1 MKFIAFRL
9 RLGTSQLIRK
19 WAQRQLPNGK
29 IISGQILNPKT
40 VNYQTLKPEKNG
52 LFCERIFGPIDG
64 SLCACGLPF
73 LRGKKFCANCEVEFT
88 SPQVRRYRL
97 GYIQLVTAVA
107 HIWFFKGRPNY
118 LSLFLNLPNRKIE
131 NLLYCTQNICRT
143 IFPKELEGVFY
154 PKKKFIKYKIPK
166 VFSPKINVQRF
177 WGFQKTDAYILEYEK
192 LENILSFGCG
202 WSHPEGKGQGRRRSF
217 HPRRLLCQ
225 RSTSS
230 SIQSKWTGAQPQQK
244 NNSFFIT
251 PSRKALGGDFF
262 YKILQ
267 RKSRKTVGS
276 QPQPGLRDS
285 ALFFSFSIVSKMFS
299 WNININYNWFVYF
312 VCHFPKKGDLLN
324 KYYPG
329 PPGFVNFCPLQSRL
343 YCFTGVQ
350 LIKTWL
356 SQLTQNDHGRFLEI
370 QLRIDLLKLDLKEP
384 LLENEFVQKINLL
397 RRFKYLRSFRH
408 KKMNPASMILSV
420 LPVLP
425 PDLRPIVK
433 LDGSKLAIA
442 VSDLNKLYQYVILRN
457 RRLWRLTRKA
467 DFHCLNS
474 EAFQYTQR
482 LLQESVDNLIEN
494 KSGGSL
500 SDLFKGKKGRFRQN
514 LLGKRVDYSG
524 RSVIVVGP
532 FLKIYECGI
541 PREIA
546 YELFQPFLIRSLIG
560 QKKAHTIFGAKKLLT
575 SLSHDKPFLWN
586 LLKKIVEKHP
596 LLLNRAPTL
605 HRLSI
610 QAFLPR
616 LIEGRAI
623 LLHPLVCSPFNAD
636 FDGDQMGVH
645 IPLCFEARGEAWKL
659 MWSQNNLFSVATGN
673 PVFSPSQ
680 DMILGSCFLTTKN
693 IQQYCFSLLNIQ
705 KNFKLWPK
713 GSLDFFFPFS
723 RKEKTLE
730 DSWLNSN
737 NLKPIWI
744 SQNPFEIK
752 FETDKTKQK
761 IIEIRINI
769 QGQSLK
775 FRSHFCQHFHPSGTE
790 IFRHIRTTYGRLKFY
805 QDVL

>member
-40 VNYQTLKPEKNG
+40 VNYQTLKPEKDG

-73 LRGKKFCANCEVEFT
+73 LRGEKFCANCEVEFT

-107 HIWFFKGRPNY
+107 HVWFFKGRPNY
-118 LSLFLNLPNRKIE
+118 LSLFLNFPNRKIE

-154 PKKKFIKYKIPK
+154 PKEKFIKHKIPK
-166 VFSPKINVQRF
+166 IFSPKNHVRF
-177 WGFQKTDAYILEYEK
+177 WGFQKTDFLEYEK
-192 LENILSFGCG
+192 LEKIPVFGCG
-202 WSHPEGKGQGRRRSF
+202 PCVGLRGILRGVG
-217 HPRRLLCQ
+217 HPRKLLYQ
-225 RSTSS
+225 RYTYTYTYTSS
-230 SIQSKWTGAQPQQK
+230 SVQSKWTFNSNSMGIKQK
-244 NNSFFIT
+244 KNCFFIT
-251 PSRKALGGDFF
+251 PNRKALGGILF
-262 YKILQ
+262 YKIPQ
-267 RKSRKTVGS
+267 RKLIKTG
-276 QPQPGLRDS
+276 GLRDS
-285 ALFFSFSIVSKMFS
+285 ALFFNFSIVSKMLS
-299 WNININYNWFVYF
+299 WNINYNWFDFVYF

-356 SQLTQNDHGRFLEI
+356 SQLTQNDHGRLLEI

-433 LDGSKLAIA
+433 LDGSKIA

-457 RRLWRLTRKA
+457 RRLWRLTREA

-482 LLQESVDNLIEN
+482 VLQESVDNLIEN

-524 RSVIVVGP
+524 RSVIVVCP

-575 SLSHDKPFLWN
+575 SLSQEKPFLWN

-605 HRLSI
+605 HRLSV

-705 KNFKLWPK
+705 KKFQLWPK
-713 GSLDFFFPFS
+713 GSLDFFFPYS
-723 RKEKTLE
+723 RKAKILE
-730 DSWLNSN
+730 DSWSN

-761 IIEIRINI
+761 LIEIRINI

-790 IFRHIRTTYGRLKFY
+790 IFRHIRTTYGRLKFH

>member
-1 MKFIAFRL
+1 MWIKKSKKSTTIFKTLIMKFIAFRL
-9 RLGTSQLIRK
+9 RLATSQLIRK
-19 WAQRQLPNGK
+19 WAQHQLPNGQ
-29 IISGQILNPKT
+29 IISGQILNSKT
-40 VNYQTLKPEKNG
+40 VNYETFKPEKNG
-52 LFCERIFGPIDG
+52 LFCERIFGPIG
-64 SLCACGLPF
+64 SKCACGLPF
-73 LRGKKFCANCEVEFT
+73 SREEKFCRNCEVEFT

-107 HIWFFKGRPNY
+107 HVWFFKGRPNY
-118 LSLFLNLPNRKIE
+118 LSIFLNLPNKKIE

-143 IFPKELEGVFY
+143 IFPKEFENLISTN
-154 PKKKFIKYKIPK
+154 KKKSRKHFHK
-166 VFSPKINVQRF
+166 VVFGTPGDNRF
-177 WGFQKTDAYILEYEK
+177 WGWKKIPRYKYIWS
-192 LENILSFGCG
+192 LSE
-202 WSHPEGKGQGRRRSF
+202 S
-217 HPRRLLCQ
+217 
-225 RSTSS
+225 
-230 SIQSKWTGAQPQQK
+230 QSKCIFSPMTGMWAIEEKK
-244 NNSFFIT
+244 NSTQFTGEKRRFLSLKKQFI
-251 PSRKALGGDFF
+251 GG
-262 YKILQ
+262 I
-267 RKSRKTVGS
+267 
-276 QPQPGLRDS
+276 RDS
-285 ALFFSFSIVSKMFS
+285 ALFFGFSIVSKMLS
-299 WNININYNWFVYF
+299 WNIHYNWFDFVYF
-312 VCHFPKKGDLLN
+312 ACHFPKKGDLLN

-329 PPGFVNFCPLQSRL
+329 PPGFVYFCPPQSRL
-343 YCFTGVQ
+343 HCFTGVQ

-356 SQLTQNDHGRFLEI
+356 SQLTQNSRLLEI
-370 QLRIDLLKLDLKEP
+370 QLRIDLLKLDIKEP

-425 PDLRPIVK
+425 PDLRPIIQ
-433 LDGSKLAIA
+433 LDGSKIA

-457 RRLWRLTRKA
+457 KRLSKLTRVS

-482 LLQESVDNLIEN
+482 LLQESVENLIEN
-494 KSGGSL
+494 KSGGLKSL

-541 PREIA
+541 PKEIA

-575 SLSHDKPFLWN
+575 SLLNHSHHQNVLWN
-586 LLKKIVEKHP
+586 FLKKIVEKHP

-616 LIEGRAI
+616 LIDGRAI

-645 IPLCFEARGEAWKL
+645 IPLCFQARGEAWKI
-659 MWSQNNLFSVATGN
+659 MWSQNHLFSVATGN

-680 DMILGSCFLTTKN
+680 DMILGSCFLTTNN
-693 IQQYCFSLLNIQ
+693 IQQYCFSLLNTHSS
-705 KNFKLWPK
+705 KN
-713 GSLDFFFPFS
+713 SLDLLPGQ
-723 RKEKTLE
+723 ELE
-730 DSWLNSN
+730 QSN
-737 NLKPIWI
+737 ILKPIWI
-744 SQNPFEIK
+744 SQNPFEIT
-752 FETDKTKQK
+752 FETDKRKQK
-761 IIEIRINI
+761 LIEIRINI
-769 QGQSLK
+769 YGQSQKL
-775 FRSHFCQHFHPSGTE
+775 RSQFCQHFHPSGTE
-790 IFRHIRTTYGRLKFY
+790 IFRHIRTTYGRLKFH

>member
-19 WAQRQLPNGK
+19 WAQRQLPNGQ

-40 VNYQTLKPEKNG
+40 VNYQTLKPEKDG

-73 LRGKKFCANCEVEFT
+73 LRGEKFCATCEVEFT

-107 HIWFFKGRPNY
+107 HVWFFKGRPNY
-118 LSLFLNLPNRKIE
+118 LSLFLNFPNRKIE

-154 PKKKFIKYKIPK
+154 PKKKFIKHKIPT
-166 VFSPKINVQRF
+166 VFSPKNHVRF
-177 WGFQKTDAYILEYEK
+177 WGFQKTYAYILEYEK
-192 LENILSFGCG
+192 LEKIPVFGYAPSAI
-202 WSHPEGKGQGRRRSF
+202 WSIVPGPAERRGQ
-217 HPRRLLCQ
+217 PTRRLLYQ
-225 RSTSS
+225 RYTPV
-230 SIQSKWTGAQPQQK
+230 QSKRMFNSLEIKQEK
-244 NNSFFIT
+244 NCFFIT
-251 PSRKALGGDFF
+251 PNQKALGGIFF
-262 YKILQ
+262 YKIPQ
-267 RKSRKTVGS
+267 RKSRKTG
-276 QPQPGLRDS
+276 GLRDS
-285 ALFFSFSIVSKMFS
+285 ALFFSFSIVSKMLS
-299 WNININYNWFVYF
+299 WNIHYNWFDFVYF

-356 SQLTQNDHGRFLEI
+356 SQLTHNDHGRLLEI

-433 LDGSKLAIA
+433 LDGSKIA

-457 RRLWRLTRKA
+457 RRLWRLTLTREA

-575 SLSHDKPFLWN
+575 SLSQEKPFLWN

-605 HRLSI
+605 HRLSV

-705 KNFKLWPK
+705 KNFQLWPK
-713 GSLDFFFPFS
+713 GSLDFFFPYS
-723 RKEKTLE
+723 RKEKILE
-730 DSWLNSN
+730 DNWSN

-761 IIEIRINI
+761 LIEIRINI

-775 FRSHFCQHFHPSGTE
+775 FRSHFCQHFHSSGTE
-790 IFRHIRTTYGRLKFY
+790 IFRHIRTTYGRLKFH